1 MEKKKNDKSE
11 EIGYFSMHFG
21 IYPRMLYV
29 IKGSNKNKVI
39 TDNFVGR
46 DGRTNL
52 IVEDDDTSTGSRMW
66 SVRERF
72 TGKLGFLVQLKRVN
86 NTSELA
92 HEATHVAFELF
103 RDIGAVADEDNQEP
117 FAYLVGWVTEQLL
130 YAYRYKE
137 NKNDK

>member
-1 MEKKKNDKSE
+1 MEKNKNDKSE
-11 EIGYFSMHFG
+11 EIGYFSIHFG
-21 IYPRMLYV
+21 IYPRKLFI

-46 DGRTNL
+46 DGRSDL
-52 IVEDDDTSTGSRMW
+52 IVYDDDTSTGSRMW

-86 NTSELA
+86 DTSVLA
-92 HEATHVAFELF
+92 HEATHVAFEMF
-103 RDIGAVADEDNQEP
+103 RDIGGIADEDNQEP

-137 NKNDK
+137 NKK

>member
-11 EIGYFSMHFG
+11 EIGYFSTDFG
-21 IYPRMLYV
+21 IYPRKLFI

-39 TDNFVGR
+39 TDNFVSR
-46 DGRTNL
+46 DGKSNL
-52 IVEDDDTSTGSRMW
+52 IVEDRDTSSGSRTW
-66 SVRERF
+66 SVMERF
-72 TGKLGFLVQLKRVN
+72 TGKFGFLVQLKRVK

-103 RDIGAVADEDNQEP
+103 RDIGGIADEDNQEP

-137 NKNDK
+137 NKK

>member
-1 MEKKKNDKSE
+1 MEKNKNDKSE

-46 DGRTNL
+46 DGKSNL
-52 IVEDDDTSTGSRMW
+52 IVDNYDDSDGSRTW
-66 SVRERF
+66 PVIERN
-72 TGKLGFLVQLKRVN
+72 TDKYGFLVQIKRVKN
-86 NTSELA
+86 SSDLA

-103 RDIGAVADEDNQEP
+103 RDIGGIADEDNQEP

-137 NKNDK
+137 NKN

>member
-11 EIGYFSMHFG
+11 EIGYFSMNFG

-66 SVRERF
+66 IVRER
-72 TGKLGFLVQLKRVN
+72 KANKCGFLVQLKRVDN
-86 NTSELA
+86 VSCLA
-92 HEATHVAFELF
+92 HEATHVALDCFT
-103 RDIGAVADEDNQEP
+103 DIDAVADANNQEP

-130 YAYRYKE
+130 YAYRHKE
-137 NKNDK
+137 NKK

>member
-11 EIGYFSMHFG
+11 EIGYYSMNFG
-21 IYPRMLYV
+21 IYPRTLYV

-46 DGRTNL
+46 DERSNL
-52 IVEDDDTSTGSRMW
+52 IVEDDDSSTGSRTW
-66 SVRERF
+66 SVMERF
-72 TGKLGFLVQLKRVN
+72 TGKFGFLVQLKRVKS
-86 NTSELA
+86 TSELA

-103 RDIGAVADEDNQEP
+103 RDIGGIEDEDNQEP

-130 YAYRYKE
+130 YAYRHKE
-137 NKNDK
+137 NKK